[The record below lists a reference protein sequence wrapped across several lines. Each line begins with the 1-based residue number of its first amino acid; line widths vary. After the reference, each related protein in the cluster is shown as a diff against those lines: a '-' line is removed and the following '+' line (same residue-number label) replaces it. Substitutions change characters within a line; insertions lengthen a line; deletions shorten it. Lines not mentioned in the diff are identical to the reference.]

1 VATFERIKPVVKKE
15 FRQIFRD
22 KRSLGLLLV
31 LPAFL
36 LIMYGYAL
44 NFDVKHLSLAVL
56 DQEKSQRSR
65 DFLDAFRH
73 TEYFDLKYDLTN
85 QKQIDDLME
94 KGNIQIAL
102 VIPWDFSRSLIAGR
116 ETSVQVIID
125 GEETGIAGTAIGYV
139 NAIVQSYTTR
149 VVIEALEAKGGGELS
164 APVELRPRVWFNPEL
179 KSVRFLIPGLMAF
192 VLMITVVISTAF
204 SVVREIERGSIEQI
218 IVSPL
223 RPHELIIGKIIPYA
237 TISLISA
244 HSVLLFGDLLFDV
257 SIKGNYAWLLTGILF
272 FLICGL
278 GLGLLI
284 STIASTQ
291 QVAFMLAVI
300 TTMLPTFILSGFIFP
315 IRNMPVVIQAVT
327 YLIPARYFLV
337 ILRGVMLKGVGLS
350 AFGGELAIL
359 AGFAV
364 LTLILS
370 SLRMSKTLKEG

>member
-1 VATFERIKPVVKKE
+1 VGTFERIKPVVRKE
-15 FRQIFRD
+15 FRQIVRD

-44 NFDVKHLSLAVL
+44 NFDVKHLSLAVF

-65 DFLDAFRH
+65 DFLDGFRH
-73 TEYFDLKYDLTN
+73 TEYFDVKYELTD

-94 KGNIQIAL
+94 NGNIQIAL

-116 ETSVQVIID
+116 DASVQIIIN

-139 NAIVQSYTTR
+139 NAIVQSYSTG
-149 VVIEALEAKGGGELS
+149 VVIEALEAGGGGELS
-164 APVELRPRVWFNPEL
+164 VPLELRPRVWFNPEL

-218 IVSPL
+218 IVSTL
-223 RPHELIIGKIIPYA
+223 RPHELIIGKIVPYA
-237 TISLISA
+237 LISLVSA

-257 SIKGNYAWLLTGILF
+257 SIKGNYAWLLAGILF
-272 FLICGL
+272 FLVCGL
-278 GLGLLI
+278 GIGLLI

-315 IRNMPVVIQAVT
+315 IRNMPVVIQALT

-337 ILRGVMLKGVGLS
+337 ILRAIMLKGAGLS
-350 AFGGELAIL
+350 AFGGEMAIL
-359 AGFAV
+359 VGFAV
-364 LTLILS
+364 FILILS
-370 SLRMSKTLKEG
+370 SLRMSKTLKKG

>member
-1 VATFERIKPVVKKE
+1 MATFERIKPVIKKE
-15 FRQIFRD
+15 FRQIVRD
-22 KRSLGLLLV
+22 KLSLGLLLV

-44 NFDVKHLSLAVL
+44 NFDVKHLSLAVF

-65 DFLDAFRH
+65 DFLDGFRH
-73 TEYFDLKYDLTN
+73 TEYFDLEYDLTD

-94 KGNIQIAL
+94 KGKVQVAL
-102 VIPWDFSRSLIAGR
+102 VVPWDFSRSLIGGR

-139 NAIVQSYTTR
+139 NAIVQSYASG
-149 VVIEALEAKGGGELS
+149 VAIEALEARGGGALPM
-164 APVELRPRVWFNPEL
+164 PVELRPRVWFNPEL

-204 SVVREIERGSIEQI
+204 SIVREIERGSIEQI

-237 TISLISA
+237 FISLISA
-244 HSVLLFGDLLFDV
+244 HSVLLFGDLLFGV
-257 SIKGNYAWLLTGILF
+257 SIKGNYAWLLAGILF
-272 FLICGL
+272 FLVCGL

-291 QVAFMLAVI
+291 QVAFMVAVI

-315 IRNMPVVIQAVT
+315 IRNMPVIIQAVT
-327 YLIPARYFLV
+327 YLIPARYF
-337 ILRGVMLKGVGLS
+337 RGEM
-350 AFGGELAIL
+350 AIR

-370 SLRMSKTLKEG
+370 SLRMSKTLRKG

>member
-1 VATFERIKPVVKKE
+1 MGTFERIKPVVKKE
-15 FRQIFRD
+15 FRQIVRD

-44 NFDVKHLSLAVL
+44 NFDVKHLSLAVV

-65 DFLDAFRH
+65 DFLDGFRH
-73 TEYFDLKYDLTN
+73 TEYFDLKYDLTD
-85 QKQIDDLME
+85 QRQIDELME
-94 KGNIQIAL
+94 KGDIQIAF
-102 VIPWDFSRSLIAGR
+102 VVPWDFSRSLIAGR
-116 ETSVQVIID
+116 EASVQVIID
-125 GEETGIAGTAIGYV
+125 GEETGIAGTAVGYV
-139 NAIVQSYTTR
+139 NAIVQSYSNR
-149 VVIEALEAKGGGELS
+149 LVIEAIEARGGGELS
-164 APVELRPRVWFNPEL
+164 VPVELRPRVWFNPEL

-237 TISLISA
+237 LISLISA

-272 FLICGL
+272 FLVCGL

-337 ILRGVMLKGVGLS
+337 ILRSIMLKGVGLS
-350 AFGGELAIL
+350 AFGGEMAIL

-364 LTLILS
+364 FTLILS
-370 SLRMSKTLKEG
+370 SLRMSKTLKKG

>member
-1 VATFERIKPVVKKE
+1 MATFERIKPVVKKE

-65 DFLDAFRH
+65 DFLEGFRH

-149 VVIEALEAKGGGELS
+149 IVIEALESKGGGELS
-164 APVELRPRVWFNPEL
+164 VPVELRPRVWFNPEL

-223 RPHELIIGKIIPYA
+223 RPHELIIGKIVPYA
-237 TISLISA
+237 LISLISA

-272 FLICGL
+272 FLVCGL

-315 IRNMPVVIQAVT
+315 IRNMPAVIQAVT

-370 SLRMSKTLKEG
+370 SLRMSKTLKKG

>member
-1 VATFERIKPVVKKE
+1 MTTFGRIKPVVKKE
-15 FRQIFRD
+15 FRQIARD
-22 KRSLGLLLV
+22 KRSLGLLLI

-65 DFLDAFRH
+65 DFLDRFRH
-73 TEYFDLKYDLTN
+73 TEYFDVEYDLTD

-94 KGNIQIAL
+94 KGKIQVAL
-102 VIPWDFSRSLIAGR
+102 VVPLDFSRTLLAGK
-116 ETSVQVIID
+116 ETAVQVLID

-139 NAIVQSYTTR
+139 NAIVQSYASR
-149 VVIEALEAKGGGELS
+149 VVIEAVEARGGGDLS
-164 APVELRPRVWFNPEL
+164 VPVEFRPRVWFNPEL

-204 SVVREIERGSIEQI
+204 SVVREIERGSIEQL

-237 TISLISA
+237 LISLLSA
-244 HSVLLFGDLLFDV
+244 HSVLLFGDFLFDV
-257 SIKGNYAWLLTGILF
+257 TIKGSYVWLLLGILF
-272 FLICGL
+272 FLVCGL
-278 GLGLLI
+278 GIGLLI

-300 TTMLPTFILSGFIFP
+300 TTMLPTFILSGFVFP
-315 IRNMPVVIQAVT
+315 IRNMPNVIQAVT
-327 YLIPARYFLV
+327 YLIPARYFLA
-337 ILRGVMLKGVGLS
+337 ILRGIMLKGVGLS
-350 AFGGELAIL
+350 AFGRELAIM
-359 AGFAV
+359 AGFGV

-370 SLRMSKTLKEG
+370 SVRMSKTLRKG

>member
-1 VATFERIKPVVKKE
+1 MVTFERIKPVVKKE
-15 FRQIFRD
+15 FRQISRD
-22 KRSLGLLLV
+22 KLSLGLLLV

-65 DFLDAFRH
+65 GFIDKFRQ
-73 TEYFDLKYDLTN
+73 TEYFDVEYNLTD

-94 KGNIQIAL
+94 KGKVQVAL
-102 VIPWDFSRSLIAGR
+102 VVPWDFSRSLIAGR
-116 ETSVQVIID
+116 ETAVQVLID
-125 GEETGIAGTAIGYV
+125 GGEAGIAGTAIGYV
-139 NAIVQSYTTR
+139 NAVIQSYTTGI
-149 VVIEALEAKGGGELS
+149 VVKAMEARGGADLS
-164 APVELRPRVWFNPEL
+164 VPLELRPRVWFNPEL

-237 TISLISA
+237 LISLFSA
-244 HSVLLFGDLLFDV
+244 HTVLLFGDLLFDV
-257 SIKGNYAWLLTGILF
+257 SIKGSYAWLLAGILF
-272 FLICGL
+272 FLVCGL

-291 QVAFMLAVI
+291 QVAFMIAVI
-300 TTMLPTFILSGFIFP
+300 TTMLPTFILSGFVFP

-327 YLIPARYFLV
+327 YLIPARYFLI

-350 AFGGELAIL
+350 AFGEELAVL
-359 AGFAV
+359 AGFGL

-370 SLRMSKTLKEG
+370 SARMNKTLRKG

>member
-1 VATFERIKPVVKKE
+1 VASFERIKPVVKKE
-15 FRQIFRD
+15 FRQIVRD

-65 DFLDAFRH
+65 DFLDGFRH
-73 TEYFDLKYDLTN
+73 TEYFDVKYDLTD

-94 KGNIQIAL
+94 KGKVQVA
-102 VIPWDFSRSLIAGR
+102 VVVPRDFSRSLIAGR
-116 ETSVQVIID
+116 ETTVQVLID

-139 NAIVQSYTTR
+139 NAIVQSYATR
-149 VVIEALEAKGGGELS
+149 VVIEAIEARGGADLS
-164 APVELRPRVWFNPEL
+164 VPVEFQPRVWFNPEL

-237 TISLISA
+237 LISLISA
-244 HSVLLFGDLLFDV
+244 HSVLLFGDLVFDV

-272 FLICGL
+272 FLVCGL

-315 IRNMPVVIQAVT
+315 IRNMPVFIQAVT

-337 ILRGVMLKGVGLS
+337 ILRGIMLKGVGLS
-350 AFGGELAIL
+350 AFGGEMAIL

-370 SLRMSKTLKEG
+370 SVRMSKTLKKG

>member
-1 VATFERIKPVVKKE
+1 MATCGRIKPVVKKE
-15 FRQIFRD
+15 FRQIARD

-44 NFDVKHLSLAVL
+44 NFDVRHLSLAVL

-65 DFLDAFRH
+65 DFVDRFRH
-73 TEYFDLKYDLTN
+73 TEYFDIDYVLTG
-85 QKQIDDLME
+85 QKQIDDLMG
-94 KGNIQIAL
+94 KGNVQVAL
-102 VIPWDFSRSLIAGR
+102 VIPRDFSRSLIAGR
-116 ETSVQVIID
+116 KTSVQVIID
-125 GEETGIAGTAIGYV
+125 GEETGIAGTAIGYI
-139 NAIVQSYTTR
+139 NAIIQSYNTR
-149 VVIEALEAKGGGELS
+149 VVIESRGGGDLS
-164 APVELRPRVWFNPEL
+164 LPVNFRPRVWFNPEL

-237 TISLISA
+237 LISLFSA

-257 SIKGNYAWLLTGILF
+257 SIKGNYAWLLVGILF
-272 FLICGL
+272 FLVCGL

-291 QVAFMLAVI
+291 QVAFMIAVI
-300 TTMLPTFILSGFIFP
+300 TTMLPTFILSGFVFP
-315 IRNMPVVIQAVT
+315 IRNMPPVIQAVT

-337 ILRGVMLKGVGLS
+337 ILRDVMLKGVGLS
-350 AFGGELAIL
+350 AFGGEMAIL

-370 SLRMSKTLKEG
+370 SVRMNKTLKKG

>member
-65 DFLDAFRH
+65 DFLDGFRH
-73 TEYFDLKYDLTN
+73 TEYFDVKYDLTN

-149 VVIEALEAKGGGELS
+149 IVIEALESKGGGELS
-164 APVELRPRVWFNPEL
+164 VPVELRPRVWFNPEL

-237 TISLISA
+237 LISLISA

-272 FLICGL
+272 FLVCGL

-315 IRNMPVVIQAVT
+315 IRNMPAVIQAVT

-370 SLRMSKTLKEG
+370 SLRMSKTLKKG

>member
-1 VATFERIKPVVKKE
+1 VGTFERIKPVVRKE
-15 FRQIFRD
+15 FRQIVRD

-44 NFDVKHLSLAVL
+44 NFDVKHLSLAVF

-65 DFLDAFRH
+65 EFLDEFRH
-73 TEYFDLKYDLTN
+73 TEYFDVRYELTD

-94 KGNIQIAL
+94 KGQVQVAL
-102 VIPWDFSRSLIAGR
+102 VVPWDFSRSLIAGR

-125 GEETGIAGTAIGYV
+125 GEETGIAGTAMGYI
-139 NAIVQSYTTR
+139 NAIVQSYTTG
-149 VVIEALEAKGGGELS
+149 VVIEALEARGGGKPSVPLELQ
-164 APVELRPRVWFNPEL
+164 PRVWFNPEL

-237 TISLISA
+237 LISLLSA

-257 SIKGNYAWLLTGILF
+257 SIKGHYAWLLAGILF
-272 FLICGL
+272 FLVCGL
-278 GLGLLI
+278 GIGLLI
-284 STIASTQ
+284 STVASTQ

-315 IRNMPVVIQAVT
+315 IRNMPYVIQAVT

-337 ILRGVMLKGVGLS
+337 ILRAIMLKGVGLS
-350 AFGGELAIL
+350 AFSEEMAIL
-359 AGFAV
+359 AGFAIFV
-364 LTLILS
+364 LVLS
-370 SLRMSKTLKEG
+370 SLRMSKTLKKG

>member
-1 VATFERIKPVVKKE
+1 MATFERIKPVVKKE
-15 FRQIFRD
+15 FRQIVRD

-36 LIMYGYAL
+36 LSMYGYAL

-65 DFLDAFRH
+65 DFLDGFRH
-73 TEYFDLKYDLTN
+73 TEYFDVKYDLTDQN
-85 QKQIDDLME
+85 QIDDLME
-94 KGNIQIAL
+94 KGNVQVAL

-139 NAIVQSYTTR
+139 NAIVQSYTTG
-149 VVIEALEAKGGGELS
+149 VVIEALEAKGGGEIS
-164 APVELRPRVWFNPEL
+164 VPVELRPRVWFNPEL

-237 TISLISA
+237 FISLISA

-272 FLICGL
+272 FLVCGL

-315 IRNMPVVIQAVT
+315 IRNMPTVIQAVT

-337 ILRGVMLKGVGLS
+337 ILRGIMLKGVGLG

-359 AGFAV
+359 AGFGV

-370 SLRMSKTLKEG
+370 SVRMSKTLKKG

>member
-1 VATFERIKPVVKKE
+1 MATFERIKPVVKKE

-65 DFLDAFRH
+65 DFLDGFRH
-73 TEYFDLKYDLTN
+73 TEYFDVKYDLTN

-149 VVIEALEAKGGGELS
+149 IVIEALESKGGGELS
-164 APVELRPRVWFNPEL
+164 VPVELRPRVWFNPEL

-223 RPHELIIGKIIPYA
+223 RPHELIIGKIVPYA
-237 TISLISA
+237 LISLISA

-272 FLICGL
+272 FLVCGL

-315 IRNMPVVIQAVT
+315 IRNMPAVIQAVT

-337 ILRGVMLKGVGLS
+337 ILRGVMLKGVGLG

-370 SLRMSKTLKEG
+370 SLRMSKTLKKG

>member
-1 VATFERIKPVVKKE
+1 MATFERIKPVVKKE

-65 DFLDAFRH
+65 DFLEGFRH

-149 VVIEALEAKGGGELS
+149 IVIEALESKGGGELS
-164 APVELRPRVWFNPEL
+164 VPVELRPRVWFNPEL

-223 RPHELIIGKIIPYA
+223 RPHELIIGKIVPYA
-237 TISLISA
+237 LISLISA

-272 FLICGL
+272 FLVCGL

-315 IRNMPVVIQAVT
+315 IRNMPAVIQAVT

-337 ILRGVMLKGVGLS
+337 ILRGVMLKGVGLG

-370 SLRMSKTLKEG
+370 SLRMSKTLKKG

>member
-15 FRQIFRD
+15 FRQIVRD

-36 LIMYGYAL
+36 LSMYGYAL

-65 DFLDAFRH
+65 DFLDGFRH
-73 TEYFDLKYDLTN
+73 TEYFDVKYDLTDQN
-85 QKQIDDLME
+85 QIDDLME
-94 KGNIQIAL
+94 KGNVQVAL

-139 NAIVQSYTTR
+139 NAIVQSYTTG
-149 VVIEALEAKGGGELS
+149 VVIEALEAKGGGEIS
-164 APVELRPRVWFNPEL
+164 VPVELRPRVWFNPEL

-237 TISLISA
+237 FISLISA

-272 FLICGL
+272 FLVCGL

-315 IRNMPVVIQAVT
+315 IRNMPTVIQAVT

-337 ILRGVMLKGVGLS
+337 ILRGIMLKGVGLG

-359 AGFAV
+359 AGFGV

-370 SLRMSKTLKEG
+370 SVRMSKTLKKG

>member
-15 FRQIFRD
+15 FRQIVRD

-44 NFDVKHLSLAVL
+44 NFDVKHLSLAIF

-65 DFLDAFRH
+65 DFLDGFRH
-73 TEYFDLKYDLTN
+73 TEYFDVNYDLTD

-94 KGNIQIAL
+94 KGKVQMAL
-102 VIPWDFSRSLIAGR
+102 VVPRDFSRSLTAGR

-139 NAIVQSYTTR
+139 NAVVQSYTTR
-149 VVIEALEAKGGGELS
+149 VVIEARGGGDLS
-164 APVELRPRVWFNPEL
+164 LPVEFRPRVWFNPEL

-237 TISLISA
+237 LISLISA

-291 QVAFMLAVI
+291 QVAFMLAVL

-337 ILRGVMLKGVGLS
+337 ILRGIMLKGVGLS

-370 SLRMSKTLKEG
+370 TARMNKTLKKG